1 MRVGFD
7 AAFFDPVLN
16 IGLDPVLDPAAD
28 AFAADDHGHFR
39 SFAPGLQGRIYGG
52 IAGSYHNDFLHGIEM
67 GVFIVVDYFREVFTG
82 YIQQD
87 REVVKTGGDD
97 DMAGGIGPAGTGDLE
112 FAVDGPDRQN
122 LFLEVKVQTMGYGH
136 TAIVFQGFGTDGLD
150 IIAYKG
156 NTSYLYALRRGKK
169 GHIGRVIVQGVDQAA
184 FFQDEIGQAG
194 TLGLQAAGDA
204 DGASADDDDVI
215 VSAHGCFPRRKGKT
229 LPERMIYVHSL
240 PKNSHMDALYHYWWI
255 IIVIAFVFSGLVTV
269 NQGYINVLTMFGK
282 YQRILKPGLS
292 FKIPFLEQIYKRI
305 SIQNRSVELE
315 FQAVTADQA
324 NVYFKSMLL
333 YAVQNADEETIKRVA
348 FKFISD
354 RDLMQALTR
363 TIEGSIRSFVATKRQ
378 AEILGLRKEIVEFVK
393 DQIDHSLEEWGY
405 HLLDLQIN
413 DITFDQAIIDSM
425 SKVVASNNLKA
436 AAENEGQALLITKT
450 KAAEAEGN
458 AIKISAEAE
467 KEAARLRGQGVALFR
482 QEVAHGMSEAAE
494 EMKRANL
501 DTNVILFSMW
511 TEAIKN
517 FAEVGKGNIIFLDGS
532 SEGMQNT
539 MKQIQALMVKQS
551 Q

>member
-1 MRVGFD
+1 METVS
-7 AAFFDPVLN
+7 VLTIIIIL
-16 IGLDPVLDPAAD
+16 IGL
-28 AFAADDHGHFR
+28 
-39 SFAPGLQGRIYGG
+39 G
-52 IAGSYHNDFLHGIEM
+52 II
-67 GVFIVVDYFREVFTG
+67 
-82 YIQQD
+82 
-87 REVVKTGGDD
+87 
-97 DMAGGIGPAGTGDLE
+97 
-112 FAVDGPDRQN
+112 
-122 LFLEVKVQTMGYGH
+122 
-136 TAIVFQGFGTDGLD
+136 
-150 IIAYKG
+150 
-156 NTSYLYALRRGKK
+156 
-169 GHIGRVIVQGVDQAA
+169 
-184 FFQDEIGQAG
+184 
-194 TLGLQAAGDA
+194 
-204 DGASADDDDVI
+204 
-215 VSAHGCFPRRKGKT
+215 
-229 LPERMIYVHSL
+229 
-240 PKNSHMDALYHYWWI
+240 
-255 IIVIAFVFSGLVTV
+255 FSCIVTV
-269 NQGYINVLTMFGK
+269 NQGYIYVVTMFGK
-282 YQRILKPGLS
+282 YRRIFRPGLN
-292 FKIPFLEQIYKRI
+292 FKLPFLEVVYKKI

-333 YAVQNADEETIKRVA
+333 YAVQNPEEETIKKVA

-378 AEILGLRKEIVEFVK
+378 AEILGLRREIVEFVK
-393 DQIDHSLEEWGY
+393 NQIDHSLEEWGY
-405 HLLDLQIN
+405 HLMDLQIN
-413 DITFDQAIIDSM
+413 DITFDKAIIESM

-482 QEVAHGMSEAAE
+482 QEVAHGMTEAAE

-532 SEGMQNT
+532 ADGMEKT
-539 MKQIQALMVKQS
+539 MRQIQSLMLKPLEQHK
-551 Q
+551 